1 MRANCPSQ
9 AGDITPTVKSFSAN
23 STGERDCDNR
33 YSDYWLSSAY
43 SAWLQQLTPN
53 QERTYGRF
61 GILFTSTPDYP
72 RPLPSH
78 TAVSIKHSHTF
89 CPVCASLSWPVRR
102 RCHIPDDSCRN
113 ESWKA
118 IDLVSIVQARPDIDS
133 YLADMTSRQP
143 TSWEQY
149 ERGASPGRNDS
160 LSSTPRGSVQFD
172 EQRSLLDDREDQVS
186 NDWTH
191 RLRRRSSVQNRLAA
205 IAGIGGVNSLRSFS
219 RSWQRAT
226 AFPEIIP
233 QRPSFVYAPDQEPV
247 HTTEPITYGRS
258 DVETGARTSLL
269 RGHLEVPEN
278 AVLDEGEESGPAAP
292 HRSHSHENERKPF
305 DNGLARMISPSNSVR
320 SNSIFEVPP
329 HLSAIVGSF
338 SSQRTYGTIDSEV
351 SRPSIIHA
359 ADMWRQQQE
368 SGVDLPDGA
377 RPPIIVKEVEQE
389 DGKIVLAVAGQSTL
403 PQTVV
408 NSTNVLIG
416 VGLLSLPIGIR
427 YAGWLCGMV
436 TLFFG
441 ATVTSWTARLLAKCM
456 DLDPTVITFSDV
468 AFISF
473 GHRARVITSVLFTLE
488 LLAACVALIVLF
500 ADSLILLFPG
510 TLSLTGWKIVCTLIL
525 IPLQFA
531 PLKILSF
538 TSFIG
543 ILSVMSIA
551 LLLIIDGLVKPQTP
565 GSLME
570 PAITYLFP
578 ENWLTLPL
586 SFGLLMSPWGGHSVF
601 PNIYRDMRHP
611 HRYKEAVTI
620 TFSFT
625 YVIDATVAIVGYVMF
640 GDGVRDSVTNNL
652 LRTTGYPA
660 VLNVLLVIF
669 IAIIPLTKIPLNAQP
684 IVSTMEVLA
693 GLRQQ
698 VVAEDQALVGR
709 SSTFRGFMKIAIRI
723 LTLLAFL
730 IIAIVF
736 PAFDSIMAFMGSAL
750 CFTICIT
757 LPLAFYLKLFAHEIA
772 TKERVLVWTVMTISF
787 LLSAVGTVWAFLP
800 KSLIGARE

>member
-1 MRANCPSQ
+1 MPQQ
-9 AGDITPTVKSFSAN
+9 ATT
-23 STGERDCDNR
+23 
-33 YSDYWLSSAY
+33 
-43 SAWLQQLTPN
+43 
-53 QERTYGRF
+53 
-61 GILFTSTPDYP
+61 
-72 RPLPSH
+72 
-78 TAVSIKHSHTF
+78 
-89 CPVCASLSWPVRR
+89 
-102 RCHIPDDSCRN
+102 
-113 ESWKA
+113 
-118 IDLVSIVQARPDIDS
+118 
-133 YLADMTSRQP
+133 
-143 TSWEQY
+143 WEQY
-149 ERGASPGRNDS
+149 ERADSPGRNDS
-160 LSSTPRGSVQFD
+160 LSSTPRGSVHF
-172 EQRSLLDDREDQVS
+172 EERSSLMGHSEGRGSGTGQ
-186 NDWTH
+186 DWTS
-191 RLRRRSSVQNRLAA
+191 RLRRRSSVQNRLSA
-205 IAGIGGVNSLRSFS
+205 IAGIGGVNSIRHFS
-219 RSWQRAT
+219 QSWQRAT

-233 QRPSFVYAPDQEPV
+233 QQPVFAYAPDQEPV
-247 HTTEPITYGRS
+247 HTIEPITYGRS

-269 RGHLEVPEN
+269 GGQLEVPEN
-278 AVLDEGEESGPAAP
+278 AVVDEGGDSGLAGGP
-292 HRSHSHENERKPF
+292 HRQISHDDGRKLF
-305 DNGLARMISPSNSVR
+305 GNGLHRVISPSGSLR

-329 HLSAIVGSF
+329 HLSGMPLVGSY
-338 SSQRTYGTIDSEV
+338 SSQRTYGTISSEV
-351 SRPSIIHA
+351 SRPSMAQA
-359 ADMWRQQQE
+359 AELWRQQQE
-368 SGVDLPDGA
+368 SGIDLPDGA

-416 VGLLSLPIGIR
+416 VGLLSLPIGIK

-436 TLFFG
+436 TLFLG
-441 ATVTSWTARLLAKCM
+441 AAVTSWTARLLAKCM

-473 GHRARVITSVLFTLE
+473 GHRARVITSILFTLE

-500 ADSLILLFPG
+500 SDSLILLFPG
-510 TLSLTGWKIVCTLIL
+510 TLNLNQWKVVCTLLL

-551 LLLIIDGLVKPQTP
+551 LLVIVDGLVKPHTP
-565 GSLME
+565 GSLIE
-570 PAITYLFP
+570 PAVTYLFP

-611 HRYKEAVTI
+611 HRYGEAVTI

-625 YVIDATVAIVGYVMF
+625 YFIDATVAIVGYVMF

-660 VLNVLLVIF
+660 ILNVLLVIF

-684 IVSTMEVLA
+684 IISTMEVLA

-698 VVAEDQALVGR
+698 VVSDSDTLVGR
-709 SSTFRGFMKIAIRI
+709 SSVFRGFMKIAIRI

-730 IIAIVF
+730 IIAILF

-757 LPLAFYLKLFAHEIA
+757 LPLAFYLKLFGHEIVPR
-772 TKERVLVWTVMTISF
+772 ERILVWTVMTISF
-787 LLSAVGTVWAFLP
+787 LLSVVGTVWAFLP
-800 KSLIGARE
+800 KSLIGAEKKY